1 MSQAEQL
8 LQTKRSQWRH
18 KVKEEAVSPV
28 IGVLLM
34 LTLTLIIAAIVNSYA
49 GGLME
54 TESKAPSVTLQASY
68 SIANGMEIRHIS
80 GDPLP
85 TESVKLMVRPS
96 ESMGKSAP
104 QYPTVVNK
112 SIITNQTGS
121 QSWTSGITSLKP
133 GEIDYI
139 LNSSPPYNLS
149 HLQENIPNSQKQYWF
164 NQSSNIGNTFFLEI
178 YYKNTMISR
187 NEVLIEG

>member
-1 MSQAEQL
+1 MRE
-8 LQTKRSQWRH
+8 K
-18 KVKEEAVSPV
+18 AVSPV

-49 GGLME
+49 GGLMT
-54 TESKAPSVTLQASY
+54 TESKAPSLTLQVSY
-68 SIANGMEIRHIS
+68 SITNGMQIRHIS

-96 ESMGKSAP
+96 DTMGKPAP
-104 QYPTVVNK
+104 QFPTVVNK
-112 SIITNQTGS
+112 SLITNLTGT

-133 GEIDYI
+133 GEINYI
-139 LNSSPPYNLS
+139 LNTSSSGNLS
-149 HLQENIPNSQKQYWF
+149 HLQENIPESQKQYWF

-178 YYKNTMISR
+178 YYKNTMISK

>member
-1 MSQAEQL
+1 M
-8 LQTKRSQWRH
+8 R
-18 KVKEEAVSPV
+18 EEAVSPV

-54 TESKAPSVTLQASY
+54 TESKAPTVTLQVSY
-68 SIANGMEIRHIS
+68 SQSGENGMEIRHVS

-85 TESVKLMVRPS
+85 TESVKVMIRPS
-96 ESMGKSAP
+96 ESMGKAAS
-104 QYPTVVNK
+104 QYPSIVNK
-112 SIITNQTGS
+112 SLITNYTGT
-121 QSWTSGITSLKP
+121 QSWTSGITSMRP
-133 GEIDYI
+133 GEICYI
-139 LNSSPPYNLS
+139 KGDSLSGNLS
-149 HLQENIPNSQKQYWF
+149 HLQEKIPDGLKQYWF
-164 NQSSNIGNTFFLEI
+164 NQSSNAGNTFFLEV

>member
-1 MSQAEQL
+1 MRENG
-8 LQTKRSQWRH
+8 
-18 KVKEEAVSPV
+18 VSPV

-54 TESKAPSVTLQASY
+54 TESKAPSVTLQTSY
-68 SIANGMEIRHIS
+68 SIASGMEIRHIS

-85 TESVKLMVRPS
+85 TQSVKVMVRPS
-96 ESMGKSAP
+96 ESMGKAAP
-104 QYPTVVNK
+104 QYTSIVNK
-112 SIITNQTGS
+112 SLITNITGT
-121 QSWTSGITSLKP
+121 QSWSAGITSLRP
-133 GEIDYI
+133 GEIGYI
-139 LNSSPPYNLS
+139 LNDSPTYNLS
-149 HLQENIPNSQKQYWF
+149 RLQENIPVTQKQFWF
-164 NQSSNIGNTFFLEI
+164 NQSENKGNTFFLEI

>member
-1 MSQAEQL
+1 MRE
-8 LQTKRSQWRH
+8 K
-18 KVKEEAVSPV
+18 AVSPV

-54 TESKAPSVTLQASY
+54 TESKAPSVTLQVSY
-68 SIANGMEIRHIS
+68 SIADGMQIRHVS

-85 TESVKLMVRPS
+85 TQSVKLMVRPS
-96 ESMGKSAP
+96 ESMGKSAS
-104 QYPTVVNK
+104 QYPSVVNK
-112 SIITNQTGS
+112 SLITNLTGT

-139 LNSSPPYNLS
+139 LNKSPSYNLS
-149 HLQENIPNSQKQYWF
+149 QLQENIPESQEQYWF
-164 NQSSNIGNTFFLEI
+164 NQSNNIGNTFFLEV

>member
-1 MSQAEQL
+1 M
-8 LQTKRSQWRH
+8 R
-18 KVKEEAVSPV
+18 EEAVSPV

-34 LTLTLIIAAIVNSYA
+34 LTMTLIIAAIVNSYA

-96 ESMGKSAP
+96 ESMGKSAL

-112 SIITNQTGS
+112 SLITNLTGT

-139 LNSSPPYNLS
+139 LNTVPSNNLS
-149 HLQENIPNSQKQYWF
+149 HLQENIPASQKQYWF
-164 NQSSNIGNTFFLEI
+164 NQSDNIGNTFFLEI
-178 YYKNTMISR
+178 YYKNTMISK

>member
-1 MSQAEQL
+1 M
-8 LQTKRSQWRH
+8 R
-18 KVKEEAVSPV
+18 EEAVSPV

-54 TESKAPSVTLQASY
+54 TEQKAPSVTLQASY
-68 SIANGMEIRHIS
+68 FQSGNIGMEIRHIS

-85 TESVKLMVRPS
+85 TESVKVVVRPS
-96 ESMGKSAP
+96 ESMGRSAL
-104 QYPTVVNK
+104 QYPSTVNK
-112 SIITNQTGS
+112 SRITNITGS
-121 QSWTSGITSLKP
+121 QSWTSGITSMRP
-133 GEIDYI
+133 GDVSYI
-139 LNSSPPYNLS
+139 LNDTLS
-149 HLQENIPNSQKQYWF
+149 RNISYLQENIPVSQDQYWF
-164 NQSSNIGNTFFLEI
+164 NQSKNAGNTFFLEI